1 MSKFLLLNYKCVIF
15 PNQAVI
21 LLDLSVIVIVLDL
34 SNYAIKKQLDQATSV
49 DIFQIAAKND
59 FIALKAEVD
68 KLYLNK
74 LVSII

>member
-21 LLDLSVIVIVLDL
+21 LLDL